1 MDVDLFALAVV
12 LASLLTLVAAPLL
25 AAAAVAAFVVLS
37 YRLGYDSR
45 DGVESGEYRRRQ
57 LWRPHPGRRD

>member
-12 LASLLTLVAAPLL
+12 LASLLTLAAAPLL
-25 AAAAVAAFVVLS
+25 AAVAAAVVLG

-45 DGVESGEYRRRQ
+45 DGVDSDEYRRRQ

>member
-1 MDVDLFALAVV
+1 MDIDLFALAVV
-12 LASLLTLVAAPLL
+12 LASLLTLAAAPLL
-25 AAAAVAAFVVLS
+25 AAVAAAVVLG

-45 DGVESGEYRRRQ
+45 DGVDSAEYRRRQ